1 MPHAALGTPAL
12 LGFALVCM
20 LHVMSQGGEGAWQ
33 LTTCVVTCAECSSSG
48 AQQGAVVVVLY
59 AMLCVLLCMLSCYK
73 HTLPARE
80 LRQVVMFMQGN
91 ACLRVVEP

>member
-1 MPHAALGTPAL
+1 MAADHL
-12 LGFALVCM
+12 
-20 LHVMSQGGEGAWQ
+20 
-33 LTTCVVTCAECSSSG
+33 CVVTCTECSPSG

-80 LRQVVMFMQGN
+80 LRQVVMFMQGK
-91 ACLRVVEP
+91 CLLGGRGAVIVRVC